1 MNTPPQGE
9 RDEEAVRKFT
19 ERFAADLS
27 DNGFPRMPARVF
39 AVLLVSESGQLT
51 AAELAEELQVSPAA
65 ISGAVRYLVLIHFVT
80 RAREA
85 GSRRDVVRVSEH
97 NWMHATLNQDQV
109 YARMEATLREGV
121 AALGT
126 GSPAAARVE
135 ETRDFFAYLRKEL
148 PLILERWHEQHGEG
162 SPVT

>member
-1 MNTPPQGE
+1 MHE
-9 RDEEAVRKFT
+9 RNEEAVGKFV
-19 ERFAADLS
+19 ERFASDLS

-51 AAELAEELQVSPAA
+51 AAELADALQVSPAA

-97 NWMHATLNQDQV
+97 NWMHATLNQDQI

-121 AALGT
+121 AVLGPDT
-126 GSPAAARVE
+126 AAGARVE
-135 ETRDFFAYLRKEL
+135 ETRDFFAYLRQEL
-148 PLILERWHEQHGEG
+148 PQILARWEQRGQ
-162 SPVT
+162 S

>member
-1 MNTPPQGE
+1 MHE
-9 RDEEAVRKFT
+9 RNEEAVGRFT

-39 AVLLVSESGQLT
+39 AMLLVNESGQMT
-51 AAELAEELQVSPAA
+51 AAELADALQVSPAA
-65 ISGAVRYLVLIHFVT
+65 ISGAVRYLVLIHFAT

-121 AALGT
+121 AVLGE
-126 GSPAAARVE
+126 GSAAGARVE
-135 ETRDFFAYLRKEL
+135 ETRDFFAYLRKEM
-148 PLILERWHEQHGEG
+148 PLILQRWQDQRA
-162 SPVT
+162 

>member
-1 MNTPPQGE
+1 MTE
-9 RDEEAVRKFT
+9 SRDEEAVQKFV
-19 ERFAADLS
+19 ERFASDLS

-51 AAELAEELQVSPAA
+51 AAELADALQVSPAA

-97 NWMHATLNQDQV
+97 NWMQATLNQDQV

-121 AALGT
+121 AVLGAD
-126 GSPAAARVE
+126 SAAGARVE
-135 ETRDFFAYLRKEL
+135 ETRDFFSYLRREL
-148 PLILERWHEQHGEG
+148 PQVLKRWQAQREQ
-162 SPVT
+162 S

>member
-1 MNTPPQGE
+1 VTEP
-9 RDEEAVRKFT
+9 RDEEAVQKFV
-19 ERFAADLS
+19 ERFASDLS

-51 AAELAEELQVSPAA
+51 AAELADALQVSPAA

-97 NWMHATLNQDQV
+97 NWMHATLNQDQI
-109 YARMEATLREGV
+109 YARVEATLREGV
-121 AALGT
+121 SVLGAGTAAG
-126 GSPAAARVE
+126 ARVE
-135 ETRDFFAYLRKEL
+135 ETRDFFAYLRQEL
-148 PLILERWHEQHGEG
+148 PQILHRWDRQRGQ
-162 SPVT
+162 S

>member
-1 MNTPPQGE
+1 MPE
-9 RDEEAVRKFT
+9 RNEEAVGKFV

-39 AVLLVSESGQLT
+39 AVLLVNESGQMT
-51 AAELAEELQVSPAA
+51 AAELAEALQVSPAA

-121 AALGT
+121 AVLGAD
-126 GSPAAARVE
+126 SAAGMRVE
-135 ETRDFFAYLRKEL
+135 ETRDFFTYLRKEL
-148 PLILERWHEQHGEG
+148 PLVLRRWQDQR
-162 SPVT
+162 S